1 MIKENNDFLI
11 KSLKDLVKKYV
22 NEASILHR
30 IINYLDG
37 LNQNDTVDL
46 KWIFYEIIKNQKI
59 SEPSPF
65 FKQSLPFNLS
75 TKLVSLFM

>member
-11 KSLKDLVKKYV
+11 KSLKDLAKKYV

-46 KWIFYEIIKNQKI
+46 KWVFYEIIKNQKI
-59 SEPSPF
+59 SDIDREILE
-65 FKQSLPFNLS
+65 KIGIEYL
-75 TKLVSLFM
+75 

>member
-59 SEPSPF
+59 SDIDREILE
-65 FKQSLPFNLS
+65 KIGIEYL
-75 TKLVSLFM
+75 

>member
-11 KSLKDLVKKYV
+11 KSLKDLAKKYV

-37 LNQNDTVDL
+37 FNQNDTVDL

-59 SEPSPF
+59 SDIDREILE
-65 FKQSLPFNLS
+65 KIGIEYL
-75 TKLVSLFM
+75 

>member
-11 KSLKDLVKKYV
+11 KSLKDLAKKYV

-59 SEPSPF
+59 SDIDREILE
-65 FKQSLPFNLS
+65 KIGIEYL
-75 TKLVSLFM
+75 